1 MNVNYEKLDAVRG
14 ELTVTIEEKDYA
26 AEVKKQLKEIGK
38 RRPEPGFRAGNVPE
52 GILRKKYGLQV
63 KYDVVSRMVGGAV
76 YDYIREN
83 KIHALGQPVPVAEG
97 TSDLEDA
104 DITYR
109 FKIGVAPALDLKID
123 KDLHIPYYK
132 IKVDDGMI
140 DERDRLLRRRFGK
153 QEPGQVTDPTAV
165 IKGVLTELN
174 EDGTVKEDGIVVEN
188 GIIAP
193 QYFKDPEQAKLFED
207 KHPGDV
213 VRFNPAKTCD
223 TNVTEMSSMLNIDKD
238 DVNNHLGNFNIEIKE
253 IIVVVPAE
261 LNQEY
266 FDQVFGKDQVH
277 NEEEYRKALAD
288 VIASEL
294 KVNSDYRFTLDSRH
308 ILTDKVG
315 EVELPDDILINY
327 LEQREGAQA
336 AGAQVAEE
344 YEAMKP
350 SLIWQII
357 TDQIIDQL
365 GVEVSEE
372 DVKTLARMRIREQMA
387 QYGMMN
393 APDQLVDQYTDN
405 VLKDD
410 KARQRLESEA
420 ESNKM
425 FAALHQA
432 VTLDEK
438 EVTPEEFGALFKAE
452 APAEESAPEA

>member
-14 ELTVTIEEKDYA
+14 ELTITIEEKDYA
-26 AEVKKQLKEIGK
+26 AEVKKQLKEIG
-38 RRPEPGFRAGNVPE
+38 RHRPEPGFRAGNVPE

-63 KYDVVSRMVGGAV
+63 KYDVVSRLVGTAV

-83 KIHALGQPVPVAEG
+83 DIHALGQPMPIAEKA
-97 TSDLEDA
+97 SDLESA
-104 DITYR
+104 DITYH
-109 FKIGVAPALDLKID
+109 FKIGVAPDLNLKID
-123 KDLHIPYYK
+123 KDIHIPYYK
-132 IKVDDGMI
+132 IKVEDSMV

-153 QEPGQVTDPTAV
+153 QEPGEVTDPTAV

-193 QYFKDPEQAKLFED
+193 QYFKDPEQAKLFEE

-223 TNVTEMSSMLNIDKD
+223 ANVTEMSSMLNIDKE
-238 DVNNHLGNFNIEIKE
+238 DVDNHKGDFNMEIKE
-253 IIVVVPAE
+253 IIVVIPAE

-266 FDQVFGKDQVH
+266 FDQVFGKDKVH

-288 VIASEL
+288 SIGAEL

-315 EVELPDDILINY
+315 DVELPDDILIYY
-327 LEQREGAQA
+327 LENREGAQS

-344 YEAMKP
+344 YESMKP
-350 SLIWQII
+350 SLVWQII
-357 TDQIIDQL
+357 TDEIIRQL
-365 GVEVSEE
+365 GVEVNED
-372 DVKTLARMRIREQMA
+372 DVKALARIRIREQMA
-387 QYGMMN
+387 QYGMAG
-393 APDQLVDQYTDN
+393 APDDLVDQYADN
-405 VLKDD
+405 VLKDE
-410 KARQRLESEA
+410 KARQRLQSEA

-425 FAALHQA
+425 FAALVNA

-438 EVTPEEFGALFKAE
+438 DVTAEEFGKLFSA
-452 APAEESAPEA
+452 AAPEA

>member
-14 ELTVTIEEKDYA
+14 QITVDIEEKDYA
-26 AEVKKQLKEIGK
+26 SEVKKQLKEIGK

-63 KYDVVSRMVGGAV
+63 KYDVVSRLVGTAV
-76 YDYIREN
+76 YDYIKEN

-104 DITYR
+104 DMKYV
-109 FKIGVAPALDLKID
+109 FKIGIAPDIDLKID
-123 KDLHIPYYK
+123 KDLHLPYYK
-132 IKVDDGMI
+132 IKVSDDMI

-153 QEPGQVTDPTAV
+153 QEPGDVTDPTAV
-165 IKGVLTELN
+165 IKGILTELN

-188 GIIAP
+188 GIVAP
-193 QYFKDPEQAKLFED
+193 QYFKDPEQAKLFEE

-223 TNVTEMSSMLNIDKD
+223 ANVTEMSSMLNIDKE
-238 DVNNHLGNFNIEIKE
+238 DVANHKGDFNMEIKE

-277 NEEEYRKALAD
+277 NEEEYRKALGEI
-288 VIASEL
+288 IAGEL

-308 ILTDKVG
+308 ILTEKVG
-315 EVELPDDILINY
+315 DVELPDDILVQY
-327 LEQREGAQA
+327 LENREGGQ

-350 SLIWQII
+350 SLVWQII
-357 TDQIIDQL
+357 TERIMESL
-365 GVEVSEE
+365 GVELTEE
-372 DVKTLARMRIREQMA
+372 DVKALAKVRIREQMA

-393 APDQLVDQYTDN
+393 APEQLVDQYTEN

-410 KARQRLESEA
+410 KARQRLASEA

-425 FAALHQA
+425 FAALYSA

-438 EVTPEEFGALFKAE
+438 EVTPEEFGALFRDNTEKAD
-452 APAEESAPEA
+452 

>member
-1 MNVNYEKLDAVRG
+1 MNVKFEKLDAVRG
-14 ELTVTIEEKDYA
+14 ELTITLEEKDYA
-26 AEVKKQLKEIGK
+26 PEVKKQLKEIGR

-52 GILRKKYGLQV
+52 GILRKKYGVQV
-63 KYDVVSRMVGGAV
+63 KYDVVSRMVGSAV
-76 YDYIREN
+76 YDYIKEN

-104 DITYR
+104 DMTYH
-109 FKIGVAPALDLKID
+109 FKIGMAPDLDLKVD

-132 IKVDDGMI
+132 IKVEDSMI
-140 DERDRLLRRRFGK
+140 DERDTLLRRRFGK
-153 QEPGQVTDPTAV
+153 QEPGEVTDPTAV

-174 EDGTVKEDGIVVEN
+174 EDGSVKEDGIVVEN

-193 QYFKDPEQAKLFED
+193 QYFKDPEQAKLFVE

-213 VRFNPAKTCD
+213 VRFNPSKTCD
-223 TNVTEMSSMLNIDKD
+223 ANVTEMSSMLNIDKA
-238 DVNNHLGNFNIEIKE
+238 DVNNHLGDFNIEIKE

-277 NEEEYRKALAD
+277 NEEEYRKALGEI
-288 VIASEL
+288 IASEL

-327 LEQREGAQA
+327 LENREGAKA
-336 AGAQVAEE
+336 AGVQVAEE
-344 YEAMKP
+344 YESMKP

-357 TDQIIDQL
+357 TDHIIDTL
-365 GVEVSEE
+365 GVELTEE
-372 DVKTLARMRIREQMA
+372 DIRALAKIRIREQMA

-393 APDQLVDQYTDN
+393 APEQLVDQYTDN
-405 VLKDD
+405 VLKDE
-410 KARQRLESEA
+410 KARQRLASEA
-420 ESNKM
+420 ETNKM
-425 FAALHQA
+425 FAALHNA

-438 EVTPEEFGALFKAE
+438 EVTAEEFGQLFKSE
-452 APAEESAPEA
+452 APAAE

>member
-14 ELTVTIEEKDYA
+14 EITVTIEEKDYA
-26 AEVKKQLKEIGK
+26 ADVKKQLKEIGK
-38 RRPEPGFRAGNVPE
+38 HRPEPGFRAGNVPE
-52 GILRKKYGLQV
+52 GILRKKYGVQV
-63 KYDVVSRMVGGAV
+63 KYDVVSRLVGNAV
-76 YDYIREN
+76 YEYIKEN
-83 KIHALGQPVPVAEG
+83 KLRALGQPVPVAEG

-104 DITYR
+104 DMTYR
-109 FKIGVAPALDLKID
+109 FKIGLAPDLGLKID

-132 IKVDDGMI
+132 IKVEDSMVE
-140 DERDRLLRRRFGK
+140 ERDTLLRRRFGK
-153 QEPGQVTDPTAV
+153 QEPGEVTDPTAV
-165 IKGVLTELN
+165 IKGVITELN

-193 QYFKDPEQAKLFED
+193 QYFKDAEQAKLFED

-213 VRFNPAKTCD
+213 VKFNPAKTCD
-223 TNVTEMSSMLNIDKD
+223 ANVTEMSSMLNIDKD
-238 DVNNHLGNFNIEIKE
+238 DVNNHLGDFNIEIKE

-277 NEEEYRKALAD
+277 NEEEYKKALAEI
-288 VIASEL
+288 IASEL

-308 ILTDKVG
+308 VLTEKVG

-327 LEQREGAQA
+327 LETRDGGQ

-357 TDQIIDQL
+357 TDEIISQL

-372 DVKTLARMRIREQMA
+372 DVKALARVRIREQMA
-387 QYGMMN
+387 QYGMLN

-405 VLKDD
+405 VLKDE
-410 KARQRLESEA
+410 KARQRLENEA
-420 ESNKM
+420 EHNKM
-425 FAALHQA
+425 FAALVQA

-438 EVTPEEFGALFKAE
+438 EVSTEEFGALFKDN
-452 APAEESAPEA
+452 SQQG

>member
-1 MNVNYEKLDAVRG
+1 MNLNYEKLDAVRG
-14 ELTVTIEEKDYA
+14 QLTVTIEENDYA

-38 RRPEPGFRAGNVPE
+38 RRPEPGFRAGTTPE

-63 KYDVVSRMVGGAV
+63 KYDVVSRMVGNAV
-76 YDYIREN
+76 YEYIRDN
-83 KIHALGQPVPVAEG
+83 KIHALGQPVPMAEG
-97 TSDLEDA
+97 GSDLEDA
-104 DITYR
+104 DITYV
-109 FKIGVAPALDLKID
+109 FKIGMAPDLGLKID
-123 KDLHIPYYK
+123 KDIHIPYYRIK
-132 IKVDDGMI
+132 ISDEMI

-153 QEPGQVTDPTAV
+153 QEPGEVTDPTAV

-174 EDGTVKEDGIVVEN
+174 PDGSVKEDGIVVEN

-193 QYFKDPEQAKLFED
+193 QYFKDPEQAKLFEE

-223 TNVTEMSSMLNIDKD
+223 SNVIEMSSMLNVDKE
-238 DVNNHLGNFNIEIKE
+238 DVNNHLGDFNMEIKE
-253 IIVVVPAE
+253 IIVVIPAE

-266 FDQVFGKDQVH
+266 FDQVFGKDKVK
-277 NEEEYRKALAD
+277 NEEDYRKALSD
-288 VIASEL
+288 IIAAEL

-308 ILTDKVG
+308 VLTDMVG
-315 EVELPDDILINY
+315 EIELPDDILISY
-327 LEQREGAQA
+327 LENRHGEET

-357 TDQIIDQL
+357 TDEIISQL
-365 GVEVSEE
+365 GVELTEE
-372 DVKTLARMRIREQMA
+372 DIKALARVRIREQMA

-393 APDQLVDQYTDN
+393 APDQLVDQYVGN
-405 VLKDD
+405 VLSDD
-410 KARQRLESEA
+410 KARQRISSEA

-425 FAALHQA
+425 FAALVEA

-438 EVTPEEFGALFKAE
+438 EVTPEEFGALFR
-452 APAEESAPEA
+452 EETK

>member
-14 ELTVTIEEKDYA
+14 QITVDIEEKDYA
-26 AEVKKQLKEIGK
+26 SEVKKQLKEIGK

-63 KYDVVSRMVGGAV
+63 KYDVVSRLVGTAV
-76 YDYIREN
+76 YDYIKEN

-104 DITYR
+104 DMKYV
-109 FKIGVAPALDLKID
+109 FKIGVAPDIDLKID
-123 KDLHIPYYK
+123 KDLHLPYYK
-132 IKVDDGMI
+132 IKVSDDMI

-153 QEPGQVTDPTAV
+153 QEPGDVTDPTAV

-188 GIIAP
+188 GIVAP
-193 QYFKDPEQAKLFED
+193 QYFKDPEQAKLFEE

-223 TNVTEMSSMLNIDKD
+223 ANVTEMSSMLNIDKE
-238 DVNNHLGNFNIEIKE
+238 DVANHKGDFNMEIKE

-277 NEEEYRKALAD
+277 NEEEYRKALGEI
-288 VIASEL
+288 IAGEL

-308 ILTDKVG
+308 ILTEKVG
-315 EVELPDDILINY
+315 DVELPDDILVQY
-327 LEQREGAQA
+327 LENREGGQ

-350 SLIWQII
+350 SLVWQII
-357 TDQIIDQL
+357 TERIMESL
-365 GVEVSEE
+365 GVELTEE
-372 DVKTLARMRIREQMA
+372 DVKALAKVRIREQMA

-393 APDQLVDQYTDN
+393 APEQLVDQYTEN

-410 KARQRLESEA
+410 KARQRLASEA

-425 FAALHQA
+425 FAALYSA

-438 EVTPEEFGALFKAE
+438 EVTPEEFGALFRDNTEKAD
-452 APAEESAPEA
+452 